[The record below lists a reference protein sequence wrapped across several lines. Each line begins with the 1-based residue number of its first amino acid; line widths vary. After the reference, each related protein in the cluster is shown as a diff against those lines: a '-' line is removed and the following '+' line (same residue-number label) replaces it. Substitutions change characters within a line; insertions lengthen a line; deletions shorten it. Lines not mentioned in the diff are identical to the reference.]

1 MLIYAQLIFAC
12 KSVIVDL
19 TAMNASA
26 KKNAQE
32 FISCS
37 VLNEMSSW
45 KKVKVSFLIMMK
57 TLELVFNL
65 VVVGAE

>member
-1 MLIYAQLIFAC
+1 
-12 KSVIVDL
+12 
-19 TAMNASA
+19 MNASA